1 MTSWRDSFRAF
12 EYAGW
17 RDDDMCQ
24 HYDEHFGA
32 ITIQS
37 VGALLD
43 AAGVAPGRRV
53 LDVCTGAG
61 YAAGLAVDRGAAA
74 TGVDFSLTQI
84 EMARARYPK
93 TIFREGDGAALP
105 FPDATLDG
113 VVNSLGMPYF
123 EDPDAALREAF
134 RVLKRGGRF
143 AFTVYDHPQHAVGLG
158 AVYSAVQAHGSVDI
172 GLPAGPNFFLFSNPT
187 EAETRLQAAGF
198 HAVSV
203 TTVPQTWSLASPDE
217 LCEAVLSGTVRA
229 AATLQ
234 GQRPEAFEAIRAAIR
249 ETISTYKRGESYEVP
264 MPVVLVSATKP

>member
-1 MTSWRDSFRAF
+1 MASWRDSFRAF

-17 RDDDMCQ
+17 RNDDICQ

-37 VGALLD
+37 VEALLD
-43 AAGVAPGRRV
+43 AAGVAPGRRA
-53 LDVCTGAG
+53 LDVGMGAG
-61 YAAGLAVDRGAAA
+61 YAAGLAAEREAEA
-74 TGVDFSLTQI
+74 TGVDFSL
-84 EMARARYPK
+84 
-93 TIFREGDGAALP
+93 
-105 FPDATLDG
+105 
-113 VVNSLGMPYF
+113 
-123 EDPDAALREAF
+123 
-134 RVLKRGGRF
+134 
-143 AFTVYDHPQHAVGLG
+143 YDHPQHAVGLG

-203 TTVPQTWSLASPDE
+203 TTVPQTWALASPDE

-249 ETISTYKRGESYEVP
+249 ETISAYKRGETYAVP
-264 MPVVLVSATKP
+264 MPVVLVAATKP